1 MIKRCKDAL
10 LSPWRRTER
19 VGPWKRTSRGR
30 EGSLEVSVIEVS
42 LGTLRQ
48 KVTTKQLVAV

>member
-1 MIKRCKDAL
+1 M
-10 LSPWRRTER
+10 
-19 VGPWKRTSRGR
+19 GPWKRTSKGR

-42 LGTLRQ
+42 LGTLGQ